1 MSIHHSLLTSSALQI
16 LKIRSRIHKEVLC
29 QHSRTPGLTKNIELF
44 LPVQI
49 SIRHICPDT
58 TTRKVFDSRLTQ
70 TFCQFIRLRLP
81 RTREHTPSGRIK
93 PFRAVSSG
101 VHMNAY
107 QDNILLAQEET
118 GSIYTPYTFCQRN
131 ISIFWDQQLCIETFI
146 FRS

>member
-1 MSIHHSLLTSSALQI
+1 MGVDDGLFAGSGLEGIQVLWV
-16 LKIRSRIHKEVLC
+16 IHKEILC

-44 LPVQI
+44 LPVHI

-101 VHMNAY
+101 VHMNAD

-131 ISIFWDQQLCIETFI
+131 ISIFWD
-146 FRS
+146 